1 MNFRFLSILRRS
13 VYYKRKVC
21 LIKSSIKSTQ
31 NEEKKNEKHIFSE
44 FLMRQNLGANGFRA
58 EIFDRA
64 PKVYKGTSSGSERK

>member
-1 MNFRFLSILRRS
+1 MKK
-13 VYYKRKVC
+13 KR
-21 LIKSSIKSTQ
+21 
-31 NEEKKNEKHIFSE
+31 NEKDIFIE